1 MPSSLR
7 ANAKDLSVRNQV
19 SPRHPGIGCRLNRV
33 INPPVVDERP
43 LRVEERPLDATLRST
58 DELPPTPQR
67 DRRIPSTAWIQAPD
81 ALHELGADIGW
92 PEVIYLR
99 MIGTRWLLFRAG
111 PAVDANARY
120 GAIDLMNFPK
130 LLTFDLG
137 PDGNGTGI
145 GADAKTHDR
154 FRTWKESLR
163 DA

>member
-1 MPSSLR
+1 MQT
-7 ANAKDLSVRNQV
+7 A
-19 SPRHPGIGCRLNRV
+19 CV

-43 LRVEERPLDATLRST
+43 LRVEERPLDATPRST

-99 MIGTRWLLFRAG
+99 MIGSRWLLFRAG

-120 GAIDLMNFPK
+120 GAVDLMNFPK

-137 PDGNGTGI
+137 PDGNGTGV
-145 GADAKTHDR
+145 GAEGKLHDR